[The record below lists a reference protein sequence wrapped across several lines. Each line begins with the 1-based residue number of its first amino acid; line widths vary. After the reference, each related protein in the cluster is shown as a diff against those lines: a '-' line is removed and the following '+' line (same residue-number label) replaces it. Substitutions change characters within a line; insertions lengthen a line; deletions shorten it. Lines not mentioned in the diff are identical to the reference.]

1 MEKDTTHVEA
11 QQNTGARTAGVE
23 PAGSHL
29 ALAQS
34 LKACGEAQEPD
45 HQGWAVVSRRAEG
58 FARQVGLSVTR
69 LLFQPDLRLRD
80 PARDEPLQILNCSLD
95 DAGNVRVS
103 TMGMVTRKVRAYL
116 LDDLHVD
123 GPVSE
128 AVKTAVQ
135 EAMRL
140 LIEDSIGKAVSEGQ
154 LSGLPSFE
162 RLHLL
167 MEMRATTPEEL
178 VDQWWERLGIPS
190 KQGSGAELRYI
201 TRAELA
207 DAMLSA
213 AMFALDRRFGSPEE
227 AAVTG
232 DGTGEALPPMVDEEH
247 RARVQGRYDAVAAI
261 VDTDDAGN
269 PLPTVHH
276 LEPHPQ
282 YVMDRDGSCKPDTEA

>member
-11 QQNTGARTAGVE
+11 TENAHARTAGIE

-80 PARDEPLQILNCSLD
+80 PERDEPLQILNCSLD

-103 TMGMVTRKVRAYL
+103 TMGMATRKVRAYL

-128 AVKTAVQ
+128 AVKVAVQ

-140 LIEDSIGKAVSEGQ
+140 LIEDSVGKAVSEGQ

-178 VDQWWERLGIPS
+178 VDQWWGQLLPDDPDDTDPEAAKL
-190 KQGSGAELRYI
+190 I
-201 TRAELA
+201 TREQLS
-207 DAMLSA
+207 DAMLAA
-213 AMFALDRRFGSPEE
+213 AMFALDRRFGAPKE
-227 AAVTG
+227 AP
-232 DGTGEALPPMVDEEH
+232 GE
-247 RARVQGRYDAVAAI
+247 
-261 VDTDDAGN
+261 DTATAHGE
-269 PLPTVHH
+269 VHH
-276 LEPHPQ
+276 LQAHPQ
-282 YVMDRDGSCKPDTEA
+282 YVMDADGSCKPDVPAERPEGEYTWREPGTDA